1 MNSNNEDDKGA
12 SYVVVSDDHVSKK
25 IKIFKNTNF
34 ENFYQKVLECFPS
47 AVNYLQK
54 LFYYEAYSHDKME
67 IKNDEEFLKANQ
79 KCIEFFYFCPN
90 YSNYCLQNDDEP
102 NADYLKYHSV
112 IIFTPIKIVNTEDQK
127 NAKKKMKIIL
137 KDNNQINN
145 ESVNVNNNIAMNNN
159 FNNMN
164 MNPMMNMSYN
174 MMGINN
180 QMNQMNFGNPMINNN
195 FMGNMNYMNQNNMS
209 QMNYPMVNNNMI
221 YNNMNNNMINNNMN
235 FPMQNNFMNNPMQ
248 KNFMNNPIQNS
259 YMNNTIQNNCMNYPM
274 QNNYMYNPM
283 QNNYINNTIN
293 PMINNNMIYPSMN
306 TNMVNPVINNNM
318 NYPMMTNNFVN
329 PMMNSYMMTN
339 NMMINNKYMNYPMMM
354 NKSPVNYNNYY
365 QMNNNISQQ
374 TLQLFFN
381 NLQTN
386 RHQALLMMNQMNPYI
401 LNNHLKAFIEQSKTQ
416 LGKINNVNTIEEEN
430 PIQEYEILDTE
441 TNPMNKF
448 IENAINISYTMKQ
461 QIIKQKSTHP
471 DMFINIANVLAT
483 PGLLTDV
490 QPSDEDYKYILCLI
504 GKILENNGITIGIY
518 KENNIKD
525 RIDLAAIQFI
535 FSGLISK
542 KKFKILFN
550 FTENEII
557 CFKFNVEYKKE
568 LIDDWKDKISKK
580 LKVNKKLLILTNL
593 REEENKYYMDLAFNP
608 EVSNINTTDE
618 NGIKQKLVEG
628 KIQDVKMI
636 PLLEGCR
643 LSSNIFDPN
652 YNAFYSKNNNNNQVN
667 NQKRGN
673 EDYMPPYDWAAYGI
687 NINGKYDFGDNTW
700 LGNKNQEGEFAV
712 AYYGVNNLF
721 HSNMQMI
728 QNIISFMGN
737 LESGKTFMNEVN
749 IRKPTEKCM
758 AGAYFYKNPEIAEN
772 SSEVINIGGFD
783 YKIMFM
789 CRINSKKIR
798 QPENFPELW
807 ILSPTPDE
815 IRPYKI
821 LIKKI
826 AKSSLANA
834 SQQNIK
840 MSLSPPPATYYQ
852 ILQTKDE
859 TYFNRNNSGI
869 SNLDYVL
876 KDYTGSLY
884 TYVNNYLRDGTLQN
898 NNVADAN
905 STVWCLHKA
914 ITQSSCN
921 VNNGIVLYRGVCK
934 KLPSNIGIGTR
945 FFFPEFISTSKDIN
959 VAKSFGGSGTLM
971 YIKVENNGINGKK
984 VYCRDVSGISQYP
997 NEQEILFT
1005 SYCRFRVTKIEKQGG
1020 WDILHLTCEG
1030 HYF

>member
-1 MNSNNEDDKGA
+1 
-12 SYVVVSDDHVSKK
+12 
-25 IKIFKNTNF
+25 
-34 ENFYQKVLECFPS
+34 
-47 AVNYLQK
+47 
-54 LFYYEAYSHDKME
+54 
-67 IKNDEEFLKANQ
+67 
-79 KCIEFFYFCPN
+79 
-90 YSNYCLQNDDEP
+90 
-102 NADYLKYHSV
+102 
-112 IIFTPIKIVNTEDQK
+112 
-127 NAKKKMKIIL
+127 
-137 KDNNQINN
+137 
-145 ESVNVNNNIAMNNN
+145 
-159 FNNMN
+159 
-164 MNPMMNMSYN
+164 
-174 MMGINN
+174 
-180 QMNQMNFGNPMINNN
+180 
-195 FMGNMNYMNQNNMS
+195 
-209 QMNYPMVNNNMI
+209 
-221 YNNMNNNMINNNMN
+221 
-235 FPMQNNFMNNPMQ
+235 
-248 KNFMNNPIQNS
+248 
-259 YMNNTIQNNCMNYPM
+259 
-274 QNNYMYNPM
+274 
-283 QNNYINNTIN
+283 
-293 PMINNNMIYPSMN
+293 
-306 TNMVNPVINNNM
+306 
-318 NYPMMTNNFVN
+318 
-329 PMMNSYMMTN
+329 
-339 NMMINNKYMNYPMMM
+339 
-354 NKSPVNYNNYY
+354 
-365 QMNNNISQQ
+365 
-374 TLQLFFN
+374 
-381 NLQTN
+381 
-386 RHQALLMMNQMNPYI
+386 
-401 LNNHLKAFIEQSKTQ
+401 
-416 LGKINNVNTIEEEN
+416 
-430 PIQEYEILDTE
+430 
-441 TNPMNKF
+441 
-448 IENAINISYTMKQ
+448 
-461 QIIKQKSTHP
+461 
-471 DMFINIANVLAT
+471 
-483 PGLLTDV
+483 
-490 QPSDEDYKYILCLI
+490 
-504 GKILENNGITIGIY
+504 
-518 KENNIKD
+518 
-525 RIDLAAIQFI
+525 
-535 FSGLISK
+535 
-542 KKFKILFN
+542 
-550 FTENEII
+550 
-557 CFKFNVEYKKE
+557 
-568 LIDDWKDKISKK
+568 
-580 LKVNKKLLILTNL
+580 
-593 REEENKYYMDLAFNP
+593 MDLAFNP
-608 EVSNINTTDE
+608 EVTNINTVDE
-618 NGIKQKLVEG
+618 NSIKQKLIEG
-628 KIQDVKMI
+628 KLKDCKMM

-643 LSSNIFDPN
+643 LSSNIFDQN
-652 YNAFYSKNNNNNQVN
+652 YNSFYSKNNQRN

-673 EDYMPPYDWAAYGI
+673 EEYIPPYDWAAYGI

-700 LGNKNQEGEFAV
+700 LGNVNQEGEFAV

-721 HSNMQMI
+721 HNNIEMI

-869 SNLDYVL
+869 SNLDFVL
-876 KDYTGSLY
+876 KNYTGSLY

-934 KLPSNIGIGTR
+934 KLPGNIGIGTR

-959 VAKSFGGSGTLM
+959 VAKSFGGNGTLM

-984 VYCRDVSGISQYP
+984 VYCRDVSGISQFP
-997 NEQEILFT
+997 DEQEILFT